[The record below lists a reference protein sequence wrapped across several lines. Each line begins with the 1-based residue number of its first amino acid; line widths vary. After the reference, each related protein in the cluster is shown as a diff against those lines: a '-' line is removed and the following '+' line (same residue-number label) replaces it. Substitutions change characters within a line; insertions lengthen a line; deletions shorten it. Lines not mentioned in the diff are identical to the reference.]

1 MNILHVYCI
10 GTRYNTIWAVHVCK
24 EGTEI
29 RSSSAEVGSANE
41 DLYVF
46 VKAKI
51 LRLILYVEFWSRRM
65 QLRQ

>member
-1 MNILHVYCI
+1 MK

-29 RSSSAEVGSANE
+29 RSSSAEVIGANE
-41 DLYVF
+41 DLHVF

-51 LRLILYVEFWSRRM
+51 LNLFSIGFYLGKNLNARRWILISV
-65 QLRQ
+65 